1 MPARPLPSWW
11 RRLGRSAL
19 FLRLALSGLA
29 AASAEGL
36 AYTVHSRS
44 GQFIVHSATP
54 TPPSLARVAPTGT
67 ETNRLIPLYPD
78 PLAVSC
84 ERIKS
89 AVLAELRLPDRWR
102 GKVHVTIDPRAP
114 ADAFPAAT
122 GRRYLEGWH
131 FALRLP
137 PEIEPP
143 TLVRGVV
150 HAVLLEIILR
160 QPAPRAPEVPLWLLE
175 ALTGQVLS
183 RVGPDPV
190 ARPNP
195 ITGKFG
201 NTVGQLVGTLR
212 ERGPAEED
220 QRVLGLIRT
229 HGWLTFEDISL
240 PVPERLS
247 GPSAEHYRACCQTL
261 FVALRNLPQGPSR
274 LNAFLAR
281 LPQHLN
287 WQTAFL
293 EAYAPLF
300 PRLLEVEKWWA
311 LVGQQLGAPTS
322 DLETN
327 ARLGAAWLEDL
338 LSVEVVTR
346 SAPGAAVNRQT
357 VTFADVLQSWDF
369 PRQRTLF
376 AARSQALRR
385 LARVVPD
392 PVAGL
397 ALAYA
402 QTLEQ
407 YVAARQRLSYQPG
420 LRGAQALHLAALL
433 ESTRTQLETLEARR
447 RELHPAP
454 PMPPPAAPEDASP
467 NPAENSPPPNRPA
480 PGPEAAGVKPPQE
493 PEP

>member
-1 MPARPLPSWW
+1 MPARPLPFWW
-11 RRLGRSAL
+11 RRLERSAL
-19 FLRLALSGLA
+19 LLRLALTALA
-29 AASAEGL
+29 ASPPAGL
-36 AYTVHSRS
+36 AYTVYSRS
-44 GQFIVHSATP
+44 GQFIIHSASP
-54 TPPSLARVAPTGT
+54 TPSSLAQVAPTGT

-84 ERIKS
+84 ERIKA

-114 ADAFPAAT
+114 AEAFPVAT
-122 GRRYLEGWH
+122 GRRYVEGWH

-143 TLVRGVV
+143 ALVRGVV
-150 HAVLLEIILR
+150 HAVLLELILR
-160 QPAPRAPEVPLWLLE
+160 QPAPQAPEVPLWLLE

-195 ITGKFG
+195 ITGKYG
-201 NTVGQLVGTLR
+201 NTVGQLAGTWQ

-220 QRVLGLIRT
+220 QRVLNQIRA

-240 PVPERLS
+240 PTPERLS
-247 GPSAEHYRACCQTL
+247 GPAAAHYRACCQTL
-261 FVALRNLPQGPSR
+261 FVALRNLPQGLAR
-274 LNAFLAR
+274 LNAFLGR
-281 LPQHLN
+281 LPHHLN

-293 EAYAPLF
+293 EVYAPLF
-300 PRLLEVEKWWA
+300 PRLLDVEKWWA

-322 DLETN
+322 DRETN
-327 ARLGAAWLEDL
+327 ARLGSAWLEDL
-338 LSVEVVTR
+338 VHVEVATR
-346 SAPGAAVNRQT
+346 TAPRASLTRQT
-357 VTFADVLQSWDF
+357 LTLTDVLSQWDF
-369 PRQRTLF
+369 ARQRALF

-385 LARVVPD
+385 LSRVVPE
-392 PVAGL
+392 PVARL

-402 QTLEQ
+402 QTLDQ
-407 YVAARQRLSYQPG
+407 YVAARVRLGYQPG
-420 LRGAQALHLAALL
+420 LPGAQTRALTTLL

-454 PMPPPAAPEDASP
+454 PPLPSSPLEGTLPNPTPEAAPP
-467 NPAENSPPPNRPA
+467 TRPT
-480 PGPEAAGVKPPQE
+480 PGPEAAGVKPPEE
-493 PEP
+493 PAP

>member
-19 FLRLALSGLA
+19 LLRLALACLVAGA
-29 AASAEGL
+29 ATAQAR
-36 AYTVHSRS
+36 TVHSRS
-44 GQFIVHSATP
+44 GQFIIHSPDP
-54 TPPSLARVAPTGT
+54 TPPSLGRVATIGS
-67 ETNRLIPLYPD
+67 ETNQLIPLYPD
-78 PLAVSC
+78 PLVVSC

-114 ADAFPAAT
+114 AEAFPSAT

-137 PEIEPP
+137 AEIEAPA
-143 TLVRGVV
+143 LVRGVV
-150 HAVLLEIILR
+150 HAVLLELILR
-160 QPAPRAPEVPLWLLE
+160 QPAPQAPEVPLWLLE

-190 ARPNP
+190 VRPNP
-195 ITGKFG
+195 ITGKYG
-201 NTVGQLVGTLR
+201 PTVGQLAGTLR
-212 ERGPAEED
+212 ERRPAEED
-220 QRVLGLIRT
+220 QRVLNLIRT
-229 HGWLTFEDISL
+229 RGWLTFEDISL
-240 PVPERLS
+240 PGPERLT
-247 GPSAEHYRACCQTL
+247 GPAVEHYRACCQTL

-274 LNAFLAR
+274 LTTFLSR
-281 LPQHLN
+281 LPHHLN

-293 EAYAPLF
+293 EVYAPLF

-338 LSVEVVTR
+338 LNVEVATR
-346 SAPGAAVNRQT
+346 AAPGAAVTRQT
-357 VTFADVLQSWDF
+357 LSFTDVLGQWDF
-369 PRQRTLF
+369 TRQRAF
-376 AARSQALRR
+376 FSARSQALRR
-385 LARVVPD
+385 LARVVPQ
-392 PVAGL
+392 PVAQL

-402 QTLEQ
+402 QTLDQ
-407 YVAARQRLSYQPG
+407 YVAARLRLGYQPG
-420 LRGAQALHLAALL
+420 LPGARTLALATLL

-454 PMPPPAAPEDASP
+454 PASTPATPEDATP
-467 NPAENSPPPNRPA
+467 NPASEAAASARPA
-480 PGPEAAGVKPPQE
+480 PGPEAAGVKPPE
-493 PEP
+493 SPAP